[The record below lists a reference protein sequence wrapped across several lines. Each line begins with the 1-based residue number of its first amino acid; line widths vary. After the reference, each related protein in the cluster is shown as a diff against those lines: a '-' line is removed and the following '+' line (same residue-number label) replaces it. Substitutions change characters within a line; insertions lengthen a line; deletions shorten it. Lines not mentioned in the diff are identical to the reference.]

1 MIIDFRLNSPAHE
14 KIFIEEQEVER
25 VQNYKYLG
33 VNINNKLDW
42 HPHVSTVISK
52 INQRYHLVRKLNFFR
67 IDKTLIS
74 FIYQSFINSIIS
86 FCICVWGGNTTEKD
100 IKKINQLVK
109 RATKLTGISQDCF
122 YSLFDKACLNKINR
136 ILLDPSHPLYNQI
149 NFSVRSGRL
158 LLLKTKKERYKQSF
172 LPYACKLYS
181 KNNEPR

>member
-1 MIIDFRLNSPAHE
+1 MIFRLNSPAHE

-74 FIYQSFINSIIS
+74 FIYKSFINSIIS
-86 FCICVWGGNTTEKD
+86 FCICVWGGNTTERYQKD
-100 IKKINQLVK
+100 KSISKK
-109 RATKLTGISQDCF
+109 S
-122 YSLFDKACLNKINR
+122 Y
-136 ILLDPSHPLYNQI
+136 
-149 NFSVRSGRL
+149 
-158 LLLKTKKERYKQSF
+158 
-172 LPYACKLYS
+172 
-181 KNNEPR
+181 